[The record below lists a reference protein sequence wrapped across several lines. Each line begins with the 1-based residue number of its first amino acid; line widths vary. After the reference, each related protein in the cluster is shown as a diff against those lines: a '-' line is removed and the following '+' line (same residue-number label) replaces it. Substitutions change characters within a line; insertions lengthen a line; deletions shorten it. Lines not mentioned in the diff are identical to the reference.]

1 MAHPSASQIR
11 RTWLRLI
18 SASPEYGGSA
28 EEHLVDTS
36 LPVVATVH
44 NLIRVFEVLISRAAI
59 VGAVSEFLCVLLDG
73 AVKEPETQL
82 GMTADLMGAAPGP
95 RPAV

>member
-18 SASPEYGGSA
+18 SAPPECSGSA

-73 AVKEPETQL
+73 AVKEPETRL
-82 GMTADLMGAAPGP
+82 GTDGGPYRRCPGP
-95 RPAV
+95 RPAG

>member
-1 MAHPSASQIR
+1 VAHPSASQIR

-44 NLIRVFEVLISRAAI
+44 NLIRVFEDRV
-59 VGAVSEFLCVLLDG
+59 
-73 AVKEPETQL
+73 
-82 GMTADLMGAAPGP
+82 
-95 RPAV
+95 PALPL